1 MKVDFNV
8 KVGGEA
14 GQGIQTI
21 GLVLAKTFVR
31 GGLHIF
37 GIQYYLSRVRGGH
50 NFFQVRISDRP
61 IWAMTEKVNM
71 LIALDEASIEEHL
84 SELDNGVVVI
94 DRDTVK
100 IKKDDA
106 SIFHVPLTK
115 IAQDVGGSKLYSN
128 TVATG
133 AALGLMC
140 YDFEPLTEVLSKTFK
155 KKGEDVVKNNVHAA
169 QAGYDYAQENYP
181 GRCHY
186 VLKPVENQ
194 EKRMLITGNE
204 AVGLGALASGLK
216 LLPAY
221 PMTPSTGVLNYVAAN
236 ADRFDVVVE
245 QTEDEISA
253 LNLALGASF
262 AGARSMTTTSGGGFS
277 LMVEALGL
285 AGMTETPVVISLCQR
300 PGPATGLPTMTEQGD
315 LEFVLHAAQ
324 GEFPRCVLAPKIPE
338 DAFYLT
344 SKAFNIADKYQL
356 PVFILS
362 DQYLADSLFTCER
375 FDSSKIKIE
384 RHLLTDS
391 EVKKIKEYKRYKL
404 TPNGISPRAL
414 PGQAAALVI
423 EDSDEHDEE
432 GHINE
437 TVEMRIK
444 MSDKRLGKL
453 EGLKKEMS
461 PPEIYGPKD
470 AKVTL
475 IGWGSTYGPL
485 REAVNILRTEGADIN
500 LVHYTEIYPLPEK
513 PSKGILERAEKT
525 VCVENNSTGQFA
537 RVLKVET
544 GISVSERIL
553 KYDGRPFTPE
563 LIIRE
568 LKKKKVV

>member
-1 MKVDFNV
+1 GDEEICSVGLNADILSMKV
-8 KVGGEA
+8 
-14 GQGIQTI
+14 
-21 GLVLAKTFVR
+21 
-31 GGLHIF
+31 
-37 GIQYYLSRVRGGH
+37 
-50 NFFQVRISDRP
+50 
-61 IWAMTEKVNM
+61 
-71 LIALDEASIEEHL
+71 
-84 SELDNGVVVI
+84 
-94 DRDTVK
+94 
-100 IKKDDA
+100 KKEDA
-106 SIFHVPLTK
+106 SIFHVPLSK
-115 IAQDVGGSKLYSN
+115 IAQEVGGSKLYSN

-140 YDFEPLTEVLSKTFK
+140 YDFQPLAEVLTQTFK
-155 KKGEDVVKNNVHAA
+155 KKGEDVVEKNIKAA
-169 QAGYDYAQENYP
+169 RAGYDYAQEHYP

-186 VLKPVENQ
+186 VLKPAKKQ

-216 LLPAY
+216 FLPAY
-221 PMTPSTGVLNYVAAN
+221 PMTPSTGVMNYVAAN
-236 ADRFDVVVE
+236 ADRFNVVVE
-245 QTEDEISA
+245 QAEDEISA

-285 AGMTETPVVISLCQR
+285 AGMTETPVVIFLAQR

-324 GEFPRCVLAPKIPE
+324 GEFPRCVIAPKSPD

-344 SKAFNIADKYQL
+344 SKAFNIADKYQI

-375 FDSSKIKIE
+375 FNTSKVKIE
-384 RHLLTDS
+384 RHILQDS
-391 EVKKIKEYKRYKL
+391 EIKGKEYKRYLL
-404 TPNGISPRAL
+404 TLNGISPRAL
-414 PGQAAALVI
+414 PGQAGTLVVA
-423 EDSDEHDEE
+423 DSDEHDKE

-437 TVEMRIK
+437 TIEMRIT

-453 EGLKKEMS
+453 EGLKKEMTL
-461 PPEIYGPKD
+461 PEIYGPKE

-485 REAVNILRTEGADIN
+485 KEAVDILRTEGVDIN
-500 LVHYTEIYPLPEK
+500 LVHYTEIYPLPEE
-513 PSKGILERAEKT
+513 PSRGMLKSVKKT
-525 VCVENNSTGQFA
+525 VCVENNATGQFA
-537 RVLKVET
+537 RLLKVET
-544 GISVSERIL
+544 GFSVSLHIL

-563 LIIRE
+563 LIIWE
-568 LKKKKVV
+568 LKKKGVV